1 MHCGTFYPDIA
12 DAPDFT
18 FPVGACRYAVSSPLA
33 DLQLAAMR
41 GEWIPVPLFSAG
53 RFRYMLSAGMS
64 NTTCRTD
71 FQGDVFDDESFASTD
86 YPDLLAQGGSAR
98 TAHRRD
104 YNAHRACATRILR
117 VLEIPR
123 SQLNDFLEMPE
134 ARQVGVYFLIGEAD
148 EAGGLPLLY
157 IGQTGDLIGRLKEH
171 NRSKDFWSRA
181 FVMISLTNSLTQT
194 HALFLEWRAIEA
206 VGKVGRYALQNSNA
220 GSRPHTPPL
229 EADCRELHETAATLL
244 ATLGQPIFEALR
256 AGAPAEGVSQPMEQ
270 DEMFYLRARKTEFAA
285 KGCYTADG
293 FVVLEGSRARREAVV
308 SMRGTSNERFRE
320 RLVKEGVLA
329 LASEGHDYIFTRDHL
344 FSSPSMAA
352 VAVTGRSSNGWQVWR
367 DAAGQTLGAVKRQ
380 T

>member
-1 MHCGTFYPDIA
+1 MMNPPRPQTIQIYLPKGDPRGLRIA
-12 DAPDFT
+12 EIT
-18 FPVGACRYAVSSPLA
+18 
-33 DLQLAAMR
+33 
-41 GEWIPVPLFSAG
+41 
-53 RFRYMLSAGMS
+53 
-64 NTTCRTD
+64 
-71 FQGDVFDDESFASTD
+71 
-86 YPDLLAQGGSAR
+86 
-98 TAHRRD
+98 
-104 YNAHRACATRILR
+104 TRIVR

-148 EAGGLPLLY
+148 ETGGLPLLY

-181 FVMISLTNSLTQT
+181 FVMVSLTNSLTQT

-206 VGKVGRYALQNSNA
+206 AGKVGRYALQNSNA
-220 GSRPHTPPL
+220 GSRPHTPPPL

-244 ATLGQPIFEALR
+244 ATLGQPIFEALT
-256 AGAPAEGVSQPMEQ
+256 AGASAEGVSQPMEQ
-270 DEMFYLRARKTEFAA
+270 GEMFYLRSARNAEFDAR
-285 KGCYTADG
+285 GHYIADG
-293 FVVLEGSRARREAVV
+293 FVVLKDSRARREVVV

-329 LASEGHDYIFTRDHL
+329 PAPEGHDYIFTRDHL

-352 VAVTGRSSNGWQVWR
+352 VAVTGRSSNGWQAWR